1 MVNQPPDGLKRAGA
15 RTLGSVPAG
24 DGPRALRRRA
34 LSIGGDGTFFKFLRQ
49 VSLFRDL
56 SDDEIRLVAEVC
68 AEEDRDAG
76 DVIFVEGSTAD
87 RFYIVMEG
95 RVEVWKNYYDPKPD
109 LLAVHGSGRFF
120 GEMALIDELPR
131 SASVVAKQRTRLL
144 YLYRDDFRRL
154 IRERS
159 SIALSVMTGISS
171 MVRKSNEAFVEDL
184 RKRNAQLER
193 AYAQLKKAHSERLR
207 TERLSTLGKFSSL
220 ILHDIRNPLSILRGS
235 AEMVLLHAR
244 DTATVE
250 RNIGRIIDEADRLN
264 RIAGE
269 LLDFS
274 RGEISLNVAIVNLKE
289 LVDEVVRIIAEPCA
303 SRRIEIRADVP
314 WAGPVLIDHDRML
327 RVLLNLA
334 DNSRKAMPNGGT
346 LCFRVER
353 QDRRL
358 LIAVTDSG
366 EGMEAEVQKRLFEPF
381 YTSSRE
387 GGTGLGMSIV
397 KSIVDAH
404 NGVLSFSSRKGS
416 GTTFQIS
423 LPLGA

>member
-1 MVNQPPDGLKRAGA
+1 MEQPQGILRGLY
-15 RTLGSVPAG
+15 
-24 DGPRALRRRA
+24 
-34 LSIGGDGTFFKFLRQ
+34 FFR
-49 VSLFRDL
+49 SL
-56 SDDEIRLVAEVC
+56 
-68 AEEDRDAG
+68 AEEDLHKIATVCREEQFAPG
-76 DVIFVEGSTAD
+76 DMICREGSPAD
-87 RFYIVMEG
+87 RFYIIVEG
-95 RVEVWKNYYDPKPD
+95 AVEVWKDWGDAEAD
-109 LLAVHGSGRFF
+109 LLARHGPGHMF

-131 SASVVAKQRTRLL
+131 SATVVAAEPSRLL
-144 YLYRDDFRRL
+144 SIGREDFHRIIHENASVAL
-154 IRERS
+154 TIMRS
-159 SIALSVMTGISS
+159 VSS
-171 MVRKSNEAFVEDL
+171 MVRVSNENFVESL
-184 RKRNAQLER
+184 RTRNRELVKANK
-193 AYAQLKKAHSERLR
+193 QLKSAQKKLVQ
-207 TERLSTLGKFSSL
+207 TERFSVLGRFSSL